1 MTAYHKSSFELLETI
16 PYTIQKQDHIEFTH
30 PSIAHKIISIV
41 SKQPGFSPKTI
52 LEPGCGSGE
61 FLHILQYF
69 FPNAHII
76 GIDKNAS
83 IVNTIHRHF
92 QPNVSI
98 MQKNFFD
105 MIQPSFDLIIGW
117 IPFYPMLR
125 MNISKSKQS
134 MIHGKPNAS
143 IIYLLHA
150 LDLLEPNG
158 IIAFILPAAFLT
170 SMVYHN
176 IRDIVYHYYHI
187 VSIFPISYNKTKQ
200 QKQPKQTKQYV
211 TLIIQKT
218 PSQTNHLF
226 SCIIRNNLVFHDSVK
241 METLKS
247 LITHHTI
254 ASLDM
259 NVKIGTIKWND
270 VKSCLTHNPKKTRL
284 IYSSNLKQNMLVE
297 TPNKNPEKKPFIN
310 KPGIIDPVIIV
321 SRGYGKGSFRINFCL
336 VDQPKE
342 FLVENHL
349 MYIFCQQPIPR
360 DEKLKQLQTVYQSLQ
375 DPRTNQFIELYFG
388 KSAMNSS
395 ELKYIL
401 PLYTS

>member
-1 MTAYHKSSFELLETI
+1 MTAYHKSSIELLETI

-30 PSIAHKIISIV
+30 PSIAHKIISLV

-69 FPNAHII
+69 FPDAHIT

-83 IVNTIHRHF
+83 IVNTIHQHF

-98 MQKNFFD
+98 MQKNFFN
-105 MIQPSFDLIIGW
+105 MAQQSFDLIIGW
-117 IPFYPMLR
+117 VPFYPMLR
-125 MNISKSKQS
+125 MNISKHKQS
-134 MIHGKPNAS
+134 MIQGKPNAS

-150 LDLLEPNG
+150 FDLLQPNG

-170 SMVYHN
+170 SMVYYN
-176 IRDIVYHYYHI
+176 IRDVLYHYYHI
-187 VSIFPISYNKTKQ
+187 ISIFPTPYKTKAS
-200 QKQPKQTKQYV
+200 KASKQYI
-211 TLIIQKT
+211 TLIVQKT
-218 PSQTNHLF
+218 VSQTNHLF

-247 LITHHTI
+247 LLTNHTI
-254 ASLDM
+254 ASMNL

-270 VKSCLTHNPKKTRL
+270 VKSYLTCDPTKTKL
-284 IYSSNLKQNMLVE
+284 IYSSNLKQNTIVE
-297 TPNKNPEKKPFIN
+297 TRNKNPEKKQFID
-310 KPGIIDPVIIV
+310 KPGMTDPVIVV
-321 SRGYGKGSFRINFCL
+321 SRGYGKGSFRIQFCL
-336 VDQPKE
+336 IDQSNE

-349 MYIFCQQPIPR
+349 MYIFCHQSISR
-360 DEKLKQLQTVYQSLQ
+360 DEKLKQLQTIYKSLQ
-375 DPRTNQFIELYFG
+375 DVRTNQFIELYFG

-395 ELKYIL
+395 ELKYIV
-401 PLYTS
+401 PVYI